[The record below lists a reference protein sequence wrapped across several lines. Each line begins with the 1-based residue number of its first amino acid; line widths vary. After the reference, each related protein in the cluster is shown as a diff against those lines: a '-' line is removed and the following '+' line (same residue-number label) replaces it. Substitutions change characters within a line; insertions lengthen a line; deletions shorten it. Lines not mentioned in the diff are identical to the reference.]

1 MLSYFMLY
9 FFLYYIIIYITYI
22 YNSYIYYTIY
32 ILYHIYIIIYILDS
46 KLAASP
52 NLQVSLTL
60 RSRTAAGY
68 FSKIALN
75 PNRQGRH
82 DQQA

>member
-1 MLSYFMLY
+1 MY
-9 FFLYYIIIYITYI
+9 IYIYTMYTLCI
-22 YNSYIYYTIY
+22 YNVYMFGIP
-32 ILYHIYIIIYILDS
+32 
-46 KLAASP
+46 KLAAGP

>member
-1 MLSYFMLY
+1 M
-9 FFLYYIIIYITYI
+9 IIYIYI
-22 YNSYIYYTIY
+22 SASPKVSEVPDMSYWLRYQFGIP
-32 ILYHIYIIIYILDS
+32 
-46 KLAASP
+46 KLAAGP

-68 FSKIALN
+68 SSKIALN

>member
-1 MLSYFMLY
+1 MFFFILY
-9 FFLYYIIIYITYI
+9 YNLYYIYIYIVHI
-22 YNSYIYYTIY
+22 YIYYTIY
-32 ILYHIYIIIYILDS
+32 IYIIIYILES